1 MPPIVRDLFLSKKFL
16 VALFTAISAFAAY
29 RGWNVDPM
37 TILLMASPFLVYIG
51 AQGWADSG
59 KEKAKVDAASAI
71 QIHAMTLRSPLW
83 AAASAAQGVD
93 KPTTPTTP
101 TIATI
106 AKDPEAGFA
115 KVHTMLLTAV
125 FSVFAGM
132 FLYAPA
138 TVVGGCAHPRQ
149 SALRF
154 GQCVLDDGVLGEVLA
169 VLGRPDYLDQV
180 GAVSLRHA
188 VGLVD
193 CALQALAAPAPG
205 LTEVHALEAQ
215 PEPDTIARRA
225 RETIASRRA
234 SVD

>member
-59 KEKAKVDAASAI
+59 KEKAKIDAASTI
-71 QIHAMTLRSPLW
+71 QIHAMALKSGHAWVMSSSSVGQTNE
-83 AAASAAQGVD
+83 AAPAGE
-93 KPTTPTTP
+93 KN
-101 TIATI
+101 
-106 AKDPEAGFA
+106 PEAGSA
-115 KVHTMLLTAV
+115 KLSVMLLTAV

-138 TVVGGCAHPRQ
+138 TMVGGCAHPGQ
-149 SALRF
+149 SALRL
-154 GQCVLDDGVLGEVLA
+154 GQCVLDDGVLAEVLA
-169 VLGRPDYLDQV
+169 ALGQPDYLDRV
-180 GAVSLRHA
+180 GSVALRRA
-188 VGLVD
+188 GDLVD
-193 CALQALAAPAPG
+193 CALQALAAPPSVSG
-205 LTEVHALEAQ
+205 PTEVHALEAQ